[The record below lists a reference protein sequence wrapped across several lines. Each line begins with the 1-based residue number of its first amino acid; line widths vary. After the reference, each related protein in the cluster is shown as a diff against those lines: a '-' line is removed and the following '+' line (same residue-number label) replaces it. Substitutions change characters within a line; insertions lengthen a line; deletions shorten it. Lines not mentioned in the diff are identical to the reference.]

1 LQIDNL
7 GSGNSEFAV
16 NIDFIPAKDYC
27 CIALNLLR
35 GLTLLWHSFR
45 RHTLWRHPLTVH
57 ITLAVH
63 ATLAVHTAST
73 KAATPAPESLA
84 LSLTTHKALAA
95 STLPTSTLPTSTLPT
110 LALAS
115 ASWAALPTLA
125 FSGFSCFAALF
136 HKLTHLSFFG
146 VTQLAIM
153 VCVKALSHFLH
164 ELLTPLTLSAA
175 HALTASSSLPL
186 TLATHELA
194 LTLTTL
200 TLTKLSLSALA
211 LPAHSLAHAL
221 TEATAKLSL
230 ALTLSTH
237 ELTLSL
243 TTLTLRYLT
252 WPILTVATWWLE
264 LTHIRGLI
272 LCLRRLVYAQGDKS
286 DAKTQNLGG
295 PFHKCTSAAVLI
307 LLIPTSTLAGRKK
320 FNLCRSNYY
329 S

>member
-1 LQIDNL
+1 
-7 GSGNSEFAV
+7 
-16 NIDFIPAKDYC
+16 
-27 CIALNLLR
+27 
-35 GLTLLWHSFR
+35 
-45 RHTLWRHPLTVH
+45 
-57 ITLAVH
+57 
-63 ATLAVHTAST
+63 
-73 KAATPAPESLA
+73 
-84 LSLTTHKALAA
+84 
-95 STLPTSTLPTSTLPT
+95 
-110 LALAS
+110 
-115 ASWAALPTLA
+115 
-125 FSGFSCFAALF
+125 
-136 HKLTHLSFFG
+136 
-146 VTQLAIM
+146 M

-186 TLATHELA
+186 STHELA
-194 LTLTTL
+194 SS
-200 TLTKLSLSALA
+200 LTKLSLSALA
-211 LPAHSLAHAL
+211 LTAHSLAHAL

-272 LCLRRLVYAQGDKS
+272 LCLHRLVYAQGDKS

-307 LLIPTSTLAGRKK
+307 LLIPTSTFAGRKK
-320 FNLCRSNYY
+320 FNRFRSNYY

>member
-1 LQIDNL
+1 L
-7 GSGNSEFAV
+7 A
-16 NIDFIPAKDYC
+16 
-27 CIALNLLR
+27 
-35 GLTLLWHSFR
+35 
-45 RHTLWRHPLTVH
+45 VH
-57 ITLAVH
+57 ITLAIHAALSIHISRTVH
-63 ATLAVHTAST
+63 AVPT
-73 KAATPAPESLA
+73 KAATTAPESLA

-95 STLPTSTLPTSTLPT
+95 SPLSA

-115 ASWAALPTLA
+115 GSLSTRSLPALA

-136 HKLTHLSFFG
+136 HKLTHLRFFG
-146 VTQLAIM
+146 VTQLAVM

-164 ELLTPLTLSAA
+164 ELFTPLTLSAA

-186 TLATHELA
+186 STHELA
-194 LTLTTL
+194 L
-200 TLTKLSLSALA
+200 SLSALS
-211 LPAHSLAHAL
+211 LTAHSLAHAL

-237 ELTLSL
+237 ELPL
-243 TTLTLRYLT
+243 TLTLRYLT
-252 WPILTVATWWLE
+252 WTILTVAAWWLE
-264 LTHIRGLI
+264 LTDIRGLI
-272 LCLRRLVYAQGDKS
+272 LCLRRLVNAQRDKS

-320 FNLCRSNYY
+320 FNRFRSNYY

>member
-27 CIALNLLR
+27 CIARNLLR

-45 RHTLWRHPLTVH
+45 RHTLWRHPLTIH

-63 ATLAVHTAST
+63 AVPG
-73 KAATPAPESLA
+73 KAATAAPESLA

-95 STLPTSTLPTSTLPT
+95 SSLPTSSLPTSSLPT

-186 TLATHELA
+186 TLSTHELA
-194 LTLTTL
+194 LS
-200 TLTKLSLSALA
+200 LTKLSLSALA
-211 LPAHSLAHAL
+211 LTAHSLAHAL

-252 WPILTVATWWLE
+252 WTILTVATWWLE

-272 LCLRRLVYAQGDKS
+272 LRLRRLVYAQGDKS

>member
-1 LQIDNL
+1 
-7 GSGNSEFAV
+7 
-16 NIDFIPAKDYC
+16 
-27 CIALNLLR
+27 
-35 GLTLLWHSFR
+35 
-45 RHTLWRHPLTVH
+45 
-57 ITLAVH
+57 
-63 ATLAVHTAST
+63 
-73 KAATPAPESLA
+73 
-84 LSLTTHKALAA
+84 
-95 STLPTSTLPTSTLPT
+95 
-110 LALAS
+110 
-115 ASWAALPTLA
+115 
-125 FSGFSCFAALF
+125 
-136 HKLTHLSFFG
+136 
-146 VTQLAIM
+146 M

-175 HALTASSSLPL
+175 HALTAGSSLALSL
-186 TLATHELA
+186 TTHKA
-194 LTLTTL
+194 LTLSLTTL
-200 TLTKLSLSALA
+200 SWPALA
-211 LPAHSLAHAL
+211 LAAHSLAHAL

-252 WPILTVATWWLE
+252 WTILTVATWWLE

-272 LCLRRLVYAQGDKS
+272 LRLRRLVYAQGDKS

-320 FNLCRSNYY
+320 FNRCRSNYY